1 MSMEH
6 PFGYDEEYEG
16 VLKTSTP
23 SHQIPPNIAQVSTE
37 GEFEL
42 TKEFPWLEFLTPTAN
57 SVVRVLFEKERHYRG
72 SWRKRGGPGAM
83 MMLARKWDRIE
94 NIVAENGWDIF
105 QALEAG
111 DGDIE
116 DDVRDLLGYLL
127 LVLAEHER
135 RRSTGEVTNG

>member
-6 PFGYDEEYEG
+6 PFGYNEEDEG
-16 VLKTSTP
+16 VLETVTP
-23 SHQIPPNIAQVSTE
+23 PHRLVPNSFQAGVD
-37 GEFEL
+37 GELKL

-57 SVVRVLFEKERHYRG
+57 SVVKVLFEKERHYRG

-94 NIVAENGWDIF
+94 NIVGEKGWDIF
-105 QALEAG
+105 RALEAG